1 MVQTV
6 NMKTYL
12 DLLSDLFPN
21 PKSDYGCYRHHTVI
35 ESFTEMEQPIWTRK
49 SLSISKTGRHAPSA
63 GTLAKEAV
71 RKTVYYCV

>member
-6 NMKTYL
+6 NMKTHL

-21 PKSDYGCYRHHTVI
+21 PKSAYGRYQHYTVI

-49 SLSISKTGRHAPSA
+49 SFQSLK
-63 GTLAKEAV
+63 LEDV
-71 RKTVYYCV
+71 LL

>member
-12 DLLSDLFPN
+12 DLLPDLSPN
-21 PKSDYGCYRHHTVI
+21 PKSAYGHYQHYTVT

-49 SLSISKTGRHAPSA
+49 SLSISKTGGHAPSA

-71 RKTVYYCV
+71 GKTV